1 LEPNKEVVMGRIIQ
15 AIYNI
20 ADRRQAARIQHKVQK
35 KREQGSKKN
44 FMELIEEEL
53 QKELS
58 IEPIRE
64 E

>member
-1 LEPNKEVVMGRIIQ
+1 MGIMIQ

-35 KREQGSKKN
+35 KREQRSKKN